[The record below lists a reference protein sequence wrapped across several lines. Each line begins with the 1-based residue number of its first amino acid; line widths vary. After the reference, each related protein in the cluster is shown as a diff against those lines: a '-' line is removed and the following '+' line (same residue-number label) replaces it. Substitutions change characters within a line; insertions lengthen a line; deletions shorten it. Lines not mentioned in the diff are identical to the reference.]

1 MKKLDELFES
11 IRNDCL
17 KLIDNKKVDLDELS
31 FVLGCNQEELT
42 NILINK
48 DEDFSVY
55 LKLYDVL
62 VEW

>member
-17 KLIDNKKVDLDELS
+17 KLIDNKKVDLDILS
-31 FVLGCNQEELT
+31 FMIGCSQEELT
-42 NILINK
+42 KILLNK
-48 DEDFSVY
+48 NEDFSVY

>member
-11 IRNDCL
+11 IRNECL
-17 KLIDNKKVDLDELS
+17 KIINNKKVDLDELS

>member
-11 IRNDCL
+11 IRNECL
-17 KLIDNKKVDLDELS
+17 KIINNKKIDLNELS

-55 LKLYDVL
+55 LKLYDVMS
-62 VEW
+62 